1 MLRPTNTER
10 FIQYFNIDCPLLR
23 ILVQSR
29 SPLLHLGFVVR
40 FEQPLQHTHRLV
52 QDTSISTS
60 SAVGR
65 SVGRSVQDAQLFRA
79 ENAVTVHVVVDWRC
93 CTNDLGRSNTESW
106 LRTATSLCQ
115 GRNKAVRCE
124 CLHAVNSV
132 TDVLMHCE
140 LYVHAVKQIR
150 CTNICWER

>member
-1 MLRPTNTER
+1 MLQPTNTER

-40 FEQPLQHTHRLV
+40 FSHCSTRIDWSRTQASPLLLL
-52 QDTSISTS
+52 
-60 SAVGR
+60 
-65 SVGRSVQDAQLFRA
+65 SVGRSVQDAQLFRD

-124 CLHAVNSV
+124 CLHAVNTV